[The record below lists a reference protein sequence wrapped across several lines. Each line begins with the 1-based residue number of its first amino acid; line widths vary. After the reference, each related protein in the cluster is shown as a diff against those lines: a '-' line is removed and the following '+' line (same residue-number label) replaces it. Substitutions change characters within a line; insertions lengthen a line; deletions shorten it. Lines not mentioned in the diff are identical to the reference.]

1 MAESINLTAMA
12 EPYSIYL
19 PSVQPYSA
27 TRIVGED
34 HKLREGKLPCGLH
47 AADLNFLDPDNRY
60 WHYKWCLATAGHF
73 KDERKENAIT
83 NKHQKTCIV
92 GDSGGFQIGKG
103 TLDDIKTW
111 KRHSNDP
118 QRIMSLWR
126 SSDVKNDIV
135 RWLDANCDW
144 AMTID
149 IPIWTIQERASP
161 FRNLTTAQLTELSEE
176 NLRFISDKR
185 GAFGSCRYLN
195 VLQGK
200 SEEEE
205 QHWFDAVSKYK
216 FDGWSFAGHVGQVGG
231 IYRVL
236 RRLML
241 LRDKKMLDK
250 GYDWLHI
257 LRLSR
262 MRWTPIMT
270 AIQQQIRKTINPNF
284 TISYDSSSPYQVGG
298 VASKFATMNSFGKNL
313 NKDWSIP
320 IKRFPT
326 GYDAANALNAMRL
339 DRTHEHF
346 LTHPMESPIAR
357 LLTIQQMNVKT
368 GDMDIKTTDTFAD
381 EVLLNHNLYIFCL
394 ANIKANEA
402 VFKTQTAPDEI
413 MEAVGAIEEIF
424 TATSWKRALNKHRE
438 LLARVVGDKI

>member
-19 PSVQPYSA
+19 PSVQRYSA
-27 TRIVGED
+27 ARVVGHD
-34 HKLREGKLPCGLH
+34 SKLREGKLPHGLH
-47 AADLNFLDPDNRY
+47 AKDLDFLDPNNRY

-73 KDERKENAIT
+73 KNERHENAIT
-83 NKHQKTCIV
+83 NRHQNTCV
-92 GDSGGFQIGKG
+92 LGDSGGYQIGKG
-103 TLDDIKTW
+103 TLDEIKPW
-111 KRHSNDP
+111 RRHASDT

-126 SSDVKNDIV
+126 NSDVKNDIV

-149 IPIWTIQERASP
+149 IPIWTQQEEISP
-161 FRNLTTAQLTELSEE
+161 FKHLSSLELTELSEE

-185 GAFGSCRYLN
+185 GVFGNCRYLN
-195 VLQGK
+195 VLQGR
-200 SEEEE
+200 SEQEE

-216 FDGWSFAGHVGQVGG
+216 FDGWSFAGNVGQMGG

-270 AIQQQIRKTINPNF
+270 AIQQQIRKTINPSF
-284 TISYDSSSPYQVGG
+284 TISYDSSSPYKISGMAG
-298 VASKFATMNSFGKNL
+298 KFVTMNSFGKNL
-313 NKDWSIP
+313 KQEWSIP
-320 IKRFPT
+320 NKHFPT
-326 GYDAANALNAMRL
+326 SYDAANTLKPMRL
-339 DRTHEHF
+339 DRTHQDF

-357 LLTIQQMNVKT
+357 LLTIQEMNVKT
-368 GDMDIKTTDTFAD
+368 GNMDIKTTDTFAD

-394 ANIKANEA
+394 ANIRANEA
-402 VFKTQTAPDEI
+402 VFKTQTAPDEM

-424 TATSWKRALNKHRE
+424 TTTSWKRALNKHRE
-438 LLARVVGDKI
+438 LLARVVGDTT